1 MVIFNGDKV
10 YHGVSPAAAGDRRIV
25 LTLEYVTSQEMG
37 RLQRA
42 FSNLK
47 DAFAYFGIKSL
58 FQGAR
63 RRRRR

>member
-1 MVIFNGDKV
+1 M
-10 YHGVSPAAAGDRRIV
+10 SAASAGDRRVV

-37 RLQRA
+37 RFKRA

-63 RRRRR
+63 RRHRA